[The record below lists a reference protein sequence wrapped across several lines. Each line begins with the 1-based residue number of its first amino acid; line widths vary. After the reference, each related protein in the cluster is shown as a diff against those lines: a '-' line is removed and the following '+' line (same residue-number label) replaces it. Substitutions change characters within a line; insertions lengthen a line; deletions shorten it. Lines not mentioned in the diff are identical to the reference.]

1 MWSQPNVILGGRGR
15 GGQTQTQQTQQQRG
29 VSVEGRST
37 GPFYRCT
44 DSRQAQ
50 GSKMKYCSLLDLFIL
65 FTGRGRGRGGKR
77 EQQRGGQVDVG
88 RGRGVSVE
96 GRSSRIF
103 YRCTDSRQAQASKM
117 KYCASLD
124 LFILLIGR
132 GRGRGQT
139 QQEEGGKDAVRGGR
153 EISVKGTG
161 QFYTRTHSQN
171 EIFYVLFFLIVCFI
185 DRKGTWWTRWSG
197 KGKRDC
203 WKKIK

>member
-1 MWSQPNVILGGRGR
+1 MDVGRR
-15 GGQTQTQQTQQQRG
+15 RG

-37 GPFYRCT
+37 G
-44 DSRQAQ
+44 
-50 GSKMKYCSLLDLFIL
+50 
-65 FTGRGRGRGGKR
+65 
-77 EQQRGGQVDVG
+77 
-88 RGRGVSVE
+88 
-96 GRSSRIF
+96 IF
-103 YRCTDSRQAQASKM
+103 YRCTDSRQEQASKM

-132 GRGRGQT
+132 GRGRGQN
-139 QQEEGGKDAVRGGR
+139 QQEEGGKDAGRGGR

-185 DRKGTWWTRWSG
+185 DRKGTWWTRWSR

-203 WKKIK
+203 WKRIK